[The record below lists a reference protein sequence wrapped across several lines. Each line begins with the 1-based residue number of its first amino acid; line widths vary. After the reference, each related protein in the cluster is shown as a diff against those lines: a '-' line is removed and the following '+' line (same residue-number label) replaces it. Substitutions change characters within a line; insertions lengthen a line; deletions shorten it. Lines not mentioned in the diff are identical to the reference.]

1 MARHQ
6 TCVLGGEQKKVL
18 IHETTELKAAREPK
32 KPRLKFTTADSFD
45 GTMTIAMPPAE

>member
-18 IHETTELKAAREPK
+18 IHELKAAREPK

-45 GTMTIAMPPAE
+45 GTMTIAMPPAG